1 MLDVGFSYRLLRGQG
16 CLPREVLAAANR
28 LGQVPVFDRFLFNS
42 SAQVIEPRPERHRES
57 LRLRQLQ
64 TGRHH

>member
-1 MLDVGFSYRLLRGQG
+1 MLDVGFSYLLLRGQG

-42 SAQVIEPRPERHRES
+42 STQVVEPGPESHRGS
-57 LRLRQLQ
+57 MK
-64 TGRHH
+64 